1 MRMRWKF
8 WEEGIKSSSSG
19 KSIIGDCEGGARK
32 LLLQGKE
39 EQEYDWEGGLS
50 SSSSQRSA
58 ERGIVEAKRY
68 ESENIKRSLSAE
80 RCDALL
86 NCDFASGLFDYQ
98 IDSYLVAREWRLE
111 HILNDPSSYMHAHNM
126 GPPRSDEEGVMIYPR
141 VLDRSRWVCERDYAV
156 FRDGVPKRV
165 KKGVIEMF
173 EDMIYY
179 HYNKVLRPELI
190 KPEYE
195 EWEKTTTSKE
205 WEVLKRQHGRWGRSK
220 WYKVRDCSV
229 QVRVA
234 GGGGRSRNVGGRIP
248 KLHNGNEA

>member
-1 MRMRWKF
+1 MP
-8 WEEGIKSSSSG
+8 
-19 KSIIGDCEGGARK
+19 
-32 LLLQGKE
+32 
-39 EQEYDWEGGLS
+39 
-50 SSSSQRSA
+50 
-58 ERGIVEAKRY
+58 
-68 ESENIKRSLSAE
+68 LSAE

-165 KKGVIEMF
+165 KKGVLEMF

-234 GGGGRSRNVGGRIP
+234 GGGREEVGMSEDEFLSYIMAMRRDNRLHARWQVHVKPASRASASLPYVLAFTVEVDSTRRGLSLVSVIVLP
-248 KLHNGNEA
+248 LDF